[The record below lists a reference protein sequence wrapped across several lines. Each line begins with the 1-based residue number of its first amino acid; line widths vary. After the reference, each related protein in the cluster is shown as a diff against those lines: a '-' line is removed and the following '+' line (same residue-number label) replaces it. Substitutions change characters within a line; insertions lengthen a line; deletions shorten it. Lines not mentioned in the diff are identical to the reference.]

1 MGAYPIMLNLHG
13 KKALIV
19 GGGKIAYRKAMGLL
33 KAGAKITMIS
43 PDIYSEFHILLEKG
57 QIRWEQKEFEESD
70 LRDALIVIAAT
81 NKKSINRQIAQLVS
95 DHQLINVV
103 DDSGI
108 SNFHVPAKIT
118 RGKLTIAVGTEG
130 ASPILAKNIRDEIA
144 DVYDESYRDYLHFL
158 EDARKLVYSKEKNTL
173 MRTQL
178 LKEIAERDY
187 QNAGNQRKFFERMMS
202 NNEGK
207 EV

>member
-1 MGAYPIMLNLHG
+1 MEAYPVMLNLHG

-19 GGGKIAYRKAMGLL
+19 GGGKIAYRKAIGLL
-33 KAGAKITMIS
+33 KAGAEITMIS

-57 QIRWEQKEFEESD
+57 QIRWKQKEFEESD

-81 NKKSINRQIAQLVS
+81 NKKSINREIAQLAS

-103 DDSGI
+103 DDSRI

-130 ASPILAKNIRDEIA
+130 ASPILAKKIRDELA
-144 DVYDESYRDYLHFL
+144 GVYDESYRDYLHFL

-178 LKEIAERDY
+178 LTEIAERDY

>member
-1 MGAYPIMLNLHG
+1 MEAYPVMLNLHE

-19 GGGKIAYRKAMGLL
+19 GGGKIAYRKAIGLL
-33 KAGAKITMIS
+33 KAGAEITMIS
-43 PDIYSEFHILLEKG
+43 PDIYSKFNILLEKG
-57 QIRWEQKEFEESD
+57 QISWEQKEFEESD

-81 NKKSINRQIAQLVS
+81 NRKSINREIAQLVS

-103 DDSGI
+103 DESRL

-118 RGKLTIAVGTEG
+118 RGKLTIAVGTKG

-144 DVYDESYRDYLHFL
+144 DVYGESYGDYLHFL
-158 EDARKLVYSKEKNTL
+158 EKARKLVYSKEKNTVL
-173 MRTQL
+173 RKEL
-178 LKEIAERDY
+178 LTGLAEKDY
-187 QNAGNQRKFFERMMS
+187 QNARNQRSFFERLMS

-207 EV
+207 